1 MPFYYYFDPTYI
13 LIIIGIVISLIAQA
27 GVNSSFRKYSQVKS
41 RRQITGAQAADIIL
55 RNAGI
60 RDVTINHIRGDL
72 TDNYSPRDLTL
83 NLSDSVF
90 NNSSVAAIGV
100 AAHECGH
107 AIQDAEGYV
116 PIRIR
121 NAIVPVANIGATISW
136 PLIIIGI
143 IAGWYQPL
151 ITAGIL
157 LFSAVVLFH
166 LVTLPVEIN
175 ASRRALRILSD
186 SGMLYEE
193 EVTGA
198 SKVLKAA
205 AMTYVAALASSALQL
220 LRLILLT
227 RSRD

>member
-227 RSRD
+227 RNRD

>member
-121 NAIVPVANIGATISW
+121 NAIIPVANIGATISW

-227 RSRD
+227 RNRD

>member
-13 LIIIGIVISLIAQA
+13 LIIIGIIISLIAQA

-151 ITAGIL
+151 INVGIL

-227 RSRD
+227 RNRD